1 MAMMMDD
8 DGSPVCGCCTVVYA
22 GQFWWVSDRRG
33 SKRAYVYRTFTPS
46 SLFLTNFYGHSQTR
60 RLPTRQDWQ
69 SPDVSLSFP
78 ELERHEFVVGE
89 IGDSD
94 TGNFTRKRM
103 ISWLDDAVER

>member
-1 MAMMMDD
+1 
-8 DGSPVCGCCTVVYA
+8 V
-22 GQFWWVSDRRG
+22 